1 MLLLILPSFLLL
13 RNAFIQ
19 CFLLTKRINSFLDL
33 AFLSIFP
40 NRLQASILLTV
51 YSLSYKIEATV
62 FSNWKCGFHR
72 AWLISSIFEI
82 LKKYKMLF
90 TKVSETYQS
99 HNNQIDRGGWN
110 YSLST
115 EMLQKFANIAQ
126 IKILVLALFKLGY
139 FSLHIF
145 YPY

>member
-33 AFLSIFP
+33 AFPKSVAGFYSFDCIFTP
-40 NRLQASILLTV
+40 M
-51 YSLSYKIEATV
+51 SYKIEATV

-126 IKILVLALFKLGY
+126 IKILVQALFKSGY
-139 FSLHIF
+139 FSLQIF
-145 YPY
+145 HPY